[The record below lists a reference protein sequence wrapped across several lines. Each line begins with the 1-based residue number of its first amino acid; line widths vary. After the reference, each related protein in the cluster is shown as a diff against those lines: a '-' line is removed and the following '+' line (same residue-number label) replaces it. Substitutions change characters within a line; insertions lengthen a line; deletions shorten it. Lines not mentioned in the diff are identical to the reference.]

1 MRNLILL
8 LFFLIL
14 SFISSNDHENNWA
27 ILAAG
32 SEGYWNYRHQA
43 DVYHA
48 YQILLKG
55 GYNPDHIIVFAQD
68 DIENNTRNPFPGKV
82 FNKKNGE
89 DVYSGVKIDYKGQD
103 NSGSNFIKVLTGD
116 KQGMTGIGTG
126 RVLESTSKDN
136 IFIYFSDHG
145 GKNMIWFP

>member
-1 MRNLILL
+1 MRKLILL
-8 LFFLIL
+8 VYLLLIT
-14 SFISSNDHENNWA
+14 FIFSYEHEDNWA

-48 YQILLKG
+48 YQILLKR

-68 DIENNTRNPFPGKV
+68 DITNNTRNPFPGKV

-89 DVYSGVKIDYKGQD
+89 DVYSGVKIDYKGKD

-136 IFIYFSDHG
+136 VLFIFLIREV
-145 GKNMIWFP
+145 KI